1 MEDTAKKPTLK
12 QFYFNSSWYSLF
24 TTSYLFLFFYFAIA
38 YLNNVFVAIAFV
50 FRTFTTSTALIPMS
64 NIAWGA
70 IYVISLLIPFT
81 ISIFAIVAL
90 PNIWQRTG
98 WKKDQRLLAT
108 IAIVVVIFVV
118 MLIASD
124 LIETVS
130 QSSALVPFL

>member
-1 MEDTAKKPTLK
+1 MEDTVKNQTLK
-12 QFYFNSSWYSLF
+12 QFYFNSSWYSIL

-38 YLNNVFVAIAFV
+38 YLNNVFVAIAFI
-50 FRTFTTSTALIPMS
+50 FKTFTTSTTLIPMV

-90 PNIWQRTG
+90 PNIWQKIN

-108 IAIVVVIFVV
+108 IAIVIVIFMV
-118 MLIASD
+118 MLAASD

-130 QSSALVPFL
+130 QSNYLVPFL